1 MKTATLEDQLNLEQ
15 RSANEGYDRYV
26 RSQDRLKEDQGYS
39 STSSVSK
46 VIKGALPEVAQDIES
61 YLNEDRSGRHPD
73 GLQYLSSLEPSLLSY
88 LVLSCVFN
96 AVAREATLV
105 QTCVD
110 VGRFVENELW
120 AKALKESDK
129 KLYERLVGR
138 VLKTHG
144 NITYRK
150 KALRATA
157 AKEGFKYESLSNDTR
172 VKIGEPLVN
181 SVLKVCEGLFVLHYA
196 NDEVFIRLTDE
207 ASDYLRELTELEAW
221 MSPAFKPMV
230 VPPKPWVSFDTG
242 CYHSEALSRHVKLV
256 RTSSREHRKLVSEA
270 IESGLMAPCV
280 QALNAIQETPWRINR
295 RLLDVVKWAWDRGVS
310 IDSFPPRNHLARPP
324 RPSDWDTL
332 GKDKQKAWRIKASKT
347 AERNRGIDGERMVML
362 MDLKV
367 ADELSGYE
375 RFWVPHSLD
384 FRGRVYPVCHFS
396 QQRSDHIRSLL
407 EFADGVPLGD
417 DGLYWLSVHLAN
429 CGDFEKMSKR
439 PLDERVQ
446 WCLDN
451 TEMITKVAHDPEGT
465 FDIWSRADAPFQF
478 VAAALEWSQAI
489 HDQHGF
495 VSHIPVA
502 LDGSNSG
509 LQHYSAALR
518 SPEGALV
525 NLTPNEKPADVYQVV
540 CDRAKQIVE
549 RDAANGDE
557 VARVVLKNGVTRSLV
572 KRNVMTFAYS
582 SEQFGFAQ
590 QQRDDLMR
598 PLSLEVLEGKRS
610 EHPYGEDH
618 GFRASLYIAKVVWTA
633 VNEVVKDASAGMK
646 FFQNCAKALAHEM
659 KPLHWYSPV
668 GMPVLHKYVTY
679 QMKRVNLWLYDK
691 HLAVVDAAPEDLV
704 DIEKDRVLK
713 RIRTNVRMKPTEV
726 INKDKAK
733 SAVAPNVIHAQD
745 AGHLML
751 TVLQAQE
758 EGLKHFSLI
767 HDSFGTHAGNTT
779 RYFTLIREAFVDMYN
794 DYCPF
799 EEIAI
804 QTEKAL
810 DDKTKVPP
818 IPAKGTLDISGVVN
832 SLYAFA

>member
-1 MKTATLEDQLNLEQ
+1 MRTATLEDQLTLEQ
-15 RSANEGYDRYV
+15 TSANEGYDRYV

-39 STSSVSK
+39 STNSVSK
-46 VIKGALPEVAQDIES
+46 VIKGALPEVTKDIES
-61 YLNEDRSGRHPD
+61 YLEEDRKGRHPD
-73 GLQYLSSLEPSLLSY
+73 GLQYLKPLEAPLLSFIG
-88 LVLSCVFN
+88 LSCVFN
-96 AVAREATLV
+96 AIAREATLV

-110 VGRFVENELW
+110 IGRFVENELW
-120 AKALKESDK
+120 AKALKDTNKE
-129 KLYERLVGR
+129 LYQRLVSR

-157 AKEGFKYESLSNDTR
+157 AKEGFKYESLPNDLR

-181 SVLKVCEGLFVLHYA
+181 SVLKVCEGLFVLHYV
-196 NDEVFIRLTDE
+196 NDDVFIRLTDE
-207 ASDYLRELTELEAW
+207 ASAYLSELTETEAW

-230 VPPKPWVSFDTG
+230 LPPKPWVSFDTG
-242 CYHSEALSRHVKLV
+242 CYYSESLSRHVKLV
-256 RTSSREHRKLVSEA
+256 RTSSRDHRRLVSEA
-270 IESGLMAPCV
+270 IESGLMAPCL
-280 QALNAIQETPWRINR
+280 ASLNAIQDTPWRINR
-295 RLLDVVKWAWDRGVS
+295 ELLEVVRWAWEQSVTL
-310 IDSFPPRNHLARPP
+310 DSFPPRQHLQRPP
-324 RPSDWDTL
+324 RPQDWEAL
-332 GKDKQKAWRIKASKT
+332 PKDQQKAWRIKASQT

-367 ADELSGYE
+367 ANDLAGYE
-375 RFWVPHSLD
+375 RFWIPHSLD

-407 EFADGVPLGD
+407 EFADGVPMGD

-429 CGDFEKMSKR
+429 CGDFEKLSKR

-451 TEMITKVAHDPEGT
+451 TETITKVANDPQGT
-465 FDIWSRADAPFQF
+465 FDIWRKADAPFQF
-478 VAAALEWSQAI
+478 VAACLEWANASK
-489 HDQHGF
+489 DPKGF
-495 VSHIPVA
+495 VSHLPIA

-525 NLTPNEKPADVYQVV
+525 NLVPSEKPADVYQVV
-540 CDRAKQIVE
+540 CNRAKELVE
-549 RDAANGDE
+549 RDAANGDH
-557 VARVVLKNGVTRSLV
+557 VAAIVLRNGVTRSLV

-582 SEQFGFAQ
+582 SEQYGFAQ
-590 QQRDDLMR
+590 QQREDLMR
-598 PLSLEVLEGKRS
+598 PLSLEVLEGKLS
-610 EHPYGEDH
+610 EHPYGDDH

-633 VNEVVKDASAGMK
+633 VNDVVKDAGGGMR
-646 FFQNCAKALAHEM
+646 FFQACAKALAHEM
-659 KPLHWYSPV
+659 KPLHWYSPM

-679 QMKRVNLWLYDK
+679 SMKRVQLWLYDK
-691 HLAVVDAAPEDLV
+691 NLTV
-704 DIEKDRVLK
+704 IEATDRD
-713 RIRTNVRMKPTEV
+713 RITSEGILRYVQTNVRLKPTEV
-726 INKDKAK
+726 INKEKAK
-733 SAVAPNVIHAQD
+733 SAVAPNVIHSMD
-745 AGHLML
+745 AAHLML
-751 TVLQAQE
+751 TVLQARE
-758 EGLKHFSLI
+758 DDMRHFSLI

-779 RYFTLIREAFVDMYN
+779 RFFTLIREAFVDMYN

-799 EEIAI
+799 EEIAY

-818 IPAKGTLDISGVVN
+818 LPARGTLDINGVIN